1 MKKTKKYPESLENL
15 IYYFSQLDL
24 TLKDKY
30 VILKI
35 KKENNYM
42 GVCMNI
48 KELLEENPIIAAVKN
63 EEQLELAI
71 NSDAQIIFVLFGD
84 IMNIKNISEIISSK
98 NKIGIIHIDLVEGLT
113 NKEVVIKYIKDET
126 KFSGIISTKPQVVK
140 LAKKYNLLGVQRVF
154 IFDTLSLNNV
164 KNHMIS
170 ECDAIEVL
178 PGIIPKVLGIISKHS
193 NKPVV
198 AGGLI
203 ETKEDVMQALN
214 SGATCVS
221 TTKKEIWDM

>member
-1 MKKTKKYPESLENL
+1 
-15 IYYFSQLDL
+15 
-24 TLKDKY
+24 
-30 VILKI
+30 
-35 KKENNYM
+35 
-42 GVCMNI
+42 MNI

-63 EEQLELAI
+63 EEQLDLAV
-71 NSDAQIIFVLFGD
+71 NSSAQIIFVLFGD
-84 IMNIKNISEIISSK
+84 LMNIKKISEIIEAK

-113 NKEVVIKYIKDET
+113 NKEVVIKYIKEET
-126 KFSGIISTKPQVVK
+126 RFNGIISTKPQVVK
-140 LAKKYNLLGVQRVF
+140 LAKKYDLVAVQRVF
-154 IFDTLSLNNV
+154 IFDTLSLNTV

-178 PGIIPKVLGIISKHS
+178 PGIIPKVLGLISKYS

-203 ETKEDVMQALN
+203 ETKEEVMQALS
-214 SGATCVS
+214 SGATCIS

>member
-1 MKKTKKYPESLENL
+1 
-15 IYYFSQLDL
+15 
-24 TLKDKY
+24 
-30 VILKI
+30 
-35 KKENNYM
+35 
-42 GVCMNI
+42 MNI

-63 EEQLELAI
+63 GEQLNQALDSE
-71 NSDAQIIFVLFGD
+71 AQVIFVLFGD
-84 IMNIKNISEIISSK
+84 VMNIKEISEIITSR
-98 NKIGIIHIDLVEGLT
+98 NKIGIIHIDLVEGFT
-113 NKEVVIKYIKDET
+113 NKEIVVKYIKEET

-178 PGIIPKVLGIISKHS
+178 PGIIPKVIEIISKYS
-193 NKPVV
+193 SKPVV

-203 ETKEDVMQALN
+203 ETKEEVMQALN

-221 TTKKEIWDM
+221 TTKKEIWNM

>member
-1 MKKTKKYPESLENL
+1 
-15 IYYFSQLDL
+15 
-24 TLKDKY
+24 
-30 VILKI
+30 
-35 KKENNYM
+35 
-42 GVCMNI
+42 MNI

>member
-1 MKKTKKYPESLENL
+1 
-15 IYYFSQLDL
+15 
-24 TLKDKY
+24 
-30 VILKI
+30 
-35 KKENNYM
+35 
-42 GVCMNI
+42 
-48 KELLEENPIIAAVKN
+48 
-63 EEQLELAI
+63 
-71 NSDAQIIFVLFGD
+71 
-84 IMNIKNISEIISSK
+84 MNIKNISEIISSK
-98 NKIGIIHIDLVEGLT
+98 NKIGIVHIDLVEGLT
-113 NKEVVIKYIKDET
+113 NKEVVIRYIKNET

>member
-1 MKKTKKYPESLENL
+1 
-15 IYYFSQLDL
+15 
-24 TLKDKY
+24 
-30 VILKI
+30 
-35 KKENNYM
+35 
-42 GVCMNI
+42 MNI

-63 EEQLELAI
+63 EEQLDIAV

-84 IMNIKNISEIISSK
+84 VMNIKTISEIIESK
-98 NKIGIIHIDLVEGLT
+98 NKIGIVHIDLVEGLT
-113 NKEVVIKYIKDET
+113 SKEVVIKYIKDKT
-126 KFSGIISTKPQVVK
+126 KFSGVISTKPQVVK
-140 LAKKYNLLGVQRVF
+140 LAKKYDLLGVQRFF

-164 KNHMIS
+164 KSHMIS

-178 PGIIPKVLGIISKHS
+178 PGIIPKVLGMISKYS

-203 ETKEDVMQALN
+203 ETKEDVMQALS

>member
-1 MKKTKKYPESLENL
+1 
-15 IYYFSQLDL
+15 
-24 TLKDKY
+24 
-30 VILKI
+30 
-35 KKENNYM
+35 
-42 GVCMNI
+42 MNI

-63 EEQLELAI
+63 EEQLNQALDSE
-71 NSDAQIIFVLFGD
+71 AQVIFVLFGD
-84 IMNIKNISEIISSK
+84 VMNIKEISEIITSR
-98 NKIGIIHIDLVEGLT
+98 NKIGIIHIDLVEGFT
-113 NKEVVIKYIKDET
+113 NKEIVVKYIKEET

-178 PGIIPKVLGIISKHS
+178 PGIIPKVIEIISKYS
-193 NKPVV
+193 SKPVV

-203 ETKEDVMQALN
+203 ETKEEVMQALN

-221 TTKKEIWDM
+221 TTKKEIWNM

>member
-1 MKKTKKYPESLENL
+1 
-15 IYYFSQLDL
+15 
-24 TLKDKY
+24 
-30 VILKI
+30 
-35 KKENNYM
+35 
-42 GVCMNI
+42 MNI

-63 EEQLELAI
+63 EEQLNLAI

-84 IMNIKNISEIISSK
+84 VMNIKELGDIIVSK
-98 NKIGIIHIDLVEGLT
+98 NKMGIIHIDLVEGFT
-113 NKEVVIKYIKDET
+113 NKEVVIRYIKEET
-126 KFSGIISTKPQVVK
+126 KFNGIISTKPQVVK
-140 LAKKYNLLGVQRVF
+140 LAKKYDLLGVQRVF

-170 ECDAIEVL
+170 ECDAVEVL
-178 PGIIPKVLGIISKHS
+178 PGIIPKVLGIIAKYS

-203 ETKEDVMQALN
+203 ETKEEVMQALN